1 MRVKTLTMIGATC
14 AVLLASAAVFAQ
26 DKPMRVRGTVEQI
39 DGAMMTVKSREGD
52 TLKVKLADE
61 VKVVA
66 LVKASLADIKPNSF
80 VGSTA
85 MPQPDGTWKAVEV
98 HIFPEEMRGTGE
110 GDRPYDYKP
119 QSTMTNGT
127 VNSLAKTTMTGT
139 VASEEGTTLTLDY
152 KGGSKKIDVTPQ
164 TVIVSYVPGT
174 REELKPGASIYL
186 PAATRQAD
194 GTLLTARVNVGRDVA
209 PRQCRTIASVDT
221 RTPRR
226 RMRRA
231 ACGDAEISR
240 ELRHFAHEADEAI
253 VPAAGNPR
261 LALLFDR
268 TADFIAARQAIN
280 VRAVFRQPRQKMRQ
294 VLKLIGDDMD
304 DAAFLLHNADN
315 GHITRAEDDRP
326 QAFEHFRPYDHV
338 GDRCF
343 VFDRHEYDAIGRTG
357 SLPAC
362 DKPRN
367 ARPHA

>member
-1 MRVKTLTMIGATC
+1 MKTLTMIGAAC
-14 AVLLASAAVFAQ
+14 ALLLASAAFAQ

-66 LVKASLADIKPNSF
+66 LVKSSLADIKPNSF

-139 VASEEGTTLTLDY
+139 VANEEGTTLTLDY

-174 REELKPGASIYL
+174 REELKPGASIYI

-194 GTLLTARVNVGRDVA
+194 GTLLTARVNVGRGVA
-209 PRQCRTIASVDT
+209 P
-221 RTPRR
+221 
-226 RMRRA
+226 M
-231 ACGDAEISR
+231 
-240 ELRHFAHEADEAI
+240 
-253 VPAAGNPR
+253 
-261 LALLFDR
+261 
-268 TADFIAARQAIN
+268 
-280 VRAVFRQPRQKMRQ
+280 
-294 VLKLIGDDMD
+294 
-304 DAAFLLHNADN
+304 
-315 GHITRAEDDRP
+315 
-326 QAFEHFRPYDHV
+326 
-338 GDRCF
+338 
-343 VFDRHEYDAIGRTG
+343 
-357 SLPAC
+357 
-362 DKPRN
+362 
-367 ARPHA
+367 

>member
-139 VASEEGTTLTLDY
+139 VANEEGTTLTLDY

-164 TVIVSYVPGT
+164 TVIVSYMPGT

-194 GTLLTARVNVGRDVA
+194 GTLLTARVNVGRGVA
-209 PRQCRTIASVDT
+209 PI
-221 RTPRR
+221 
-226 RMRRA
+226 
-231 ACGDAEISR
+231 
-240 ELRHFAHEADEAI
+240 
-253 VPAAGNPR
+253 
-261 LALLFDR
+261 
-268 TADFIAARQAIN
+268 
-280 VRAVFRQPRQKMRQ
+280 
-294 VLKLIGDDMD
+294 
-304 DAAFLLHNADN
+304 
-315 GHITRAEDDRP
+315 
-326 QAFEHFRPYDHV
+326 
-338 GDRCF
+338 
-343 VFDRHEYDAIGRTG
+343 
-357 SLPAC
+357 
-362 DKPRN
+362 
-367 ARPHA
+367 

>member
-1 MRVKTLTMIGATC
+1 MRVKTLTMIGAAC

-139 VASEEGTTLTLDY
+139 VAGEEGTTLTLDY

-194 GTLLTARVNVGRDVA
+194 GTLLTARVNVGRGVA
-209 PRQCRTIASVDT
+209 P
-221 RTPRR
+221 
-226 RMRRA
+226 M
-231 ACGDAEISR
+231 
-240 ELRHFAHEADEAI
+240 
-253 VPAAGNPR
+253 
-261 LALLFDR
+261 
-268 TADFIAARQAIN
+268 
-280 VRAVFRQPRQKMRQ
+280 
-294 VLKLIGDDMD
+294 
-304 DAAFLLHNADN
+304 
-315 GHITRAEDDRP
+315 
-326 QAFEHFRPYDHV
+326 
-338 GDRCF
+338 
-343 VFDRHEYDAIGRTG
+343 
-357 SLPAC
+357 
-362 DKPRN
+362 
-367 ARPHA
+367 

>member
-1 MRVKTLTMIGATC
+1 MRVKTLTMIGAAC
-14 AVLLASAAVFAQ
+14 ALLLASAAASAQ

-66 LVKASLADIKPNSF
+66 LVKSSLADIKPNSF

-164 TVIVSYVPGT
+164 TVIVSYMPGT
-174 REELKPGASIYL
+174 REELKPGASIYI

-194 GTLLTARVNVGRDVA
+194 GTLLTARVNVGRGVA
-209 PRQCRTIASVDT
+209 P
-221 RTPRR
+221 
-226 RMRRA
+226 M
-231 ACGDAEISR
+231 
-240 ELRHFAHEADEAI
+240 
-253 VPAAGNPR
+253 
-261 LALLFDR
+261 
-268 TADFIAARQAIN
+268 
-280 VRAVFRQPRQKMRQ
+280 
-294 VLKLIGDDMD
+294 
-304 DAAFLLHNADN
+304 
-315 GHITRAEDDRP
+315 
-326 QAFEHFRPYDHV
+326 
-338 GDRCF
+338 
-343 VFDRHEYDAIGRTG
+343 
-357 SLPAC
+357 
-362 DKPRN
+362 
-367 ARPHA
+367 